1 LSWLSMEESKAFS
14 GDIVPYWTLD
24 LWMKGNVQTILDF
37 LWPFRHYV
45 LEDRTLL
52 RRVTTV
58 LEDRTLLRRVTTV
71 PKDRGQQRRMKM
83 HKMAVKERMY

>member
-1 LSWLSMEESKAFS
+1 LSWLCMEESKAFS

-37 LWPFRHYV
+37 LWSFRHYV

-52 RRVTTV
+52 RRATAA
-58 LEDRTLLRRVTTV
+58 L
-71 PKDRGQQRRMKM
+71 KDREQQRRMKM